1 MEQEGANN
9 GHESLVASSW
19 EPFQGVVVCVGA
31 QEEDVY
37 HVSMTHEVV
46 RFVDQLEVCFELV
59 WVGMASDLD
68 SLLEMRK
75 QVVSMEQHS
84 VCDDDEVQVLVEVPR
99 LGPDETAVVEGDDF
113 FSVQVQVGR
122 WASWGGLQWEEE
134 TVSFWVPNEQECHG
148 VHALTESLILDD
160 PTLALEYV

>member
-1 MEQEGANN
+1 M
-9 GHESLVASSW
+9 
-19 EPFQGVVVCVGA
+19 GA

-46 RFVDQLEVCFELV
+46 RFVDQLEVYFELV

-84 VCDDDEVQVLVEVPR
+84 VYDDDEVQVLEEVPR
-99 LGPDETAVVEGDDF
+99 LGSDETAVGEGDDF

-122 WASWGGLQWEEE
+122 WASWDGLQWEEE
-134 TVSFWVPNEQECHG
+134 TVSFWVQNEQEYHG
-148 VHALTESLILDD
+148 VHALKESLILDD
-160 PTLALEYV
+160 SILALEYV